1 MSEQLTFDEVR
12 SDVAELL
19 YEDPSEIAEDE
30 NLLDF
35 GLDSVRIMSLVERW
49 RQRGAEV
56 TFADL

>member
-30 NLLDF
+30 NLLD
-35 GLDSVRIMSLVERW
+35 L
-49 RQRGAEV
+49 
-56 TFADL
+56 